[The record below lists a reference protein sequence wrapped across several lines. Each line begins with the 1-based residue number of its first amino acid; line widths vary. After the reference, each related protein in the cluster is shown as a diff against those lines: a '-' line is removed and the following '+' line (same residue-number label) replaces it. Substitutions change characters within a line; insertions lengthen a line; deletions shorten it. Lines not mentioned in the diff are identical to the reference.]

1 MNRKLFRWAGERG
14 IVALG
19 LTLALGLTACSQ
31 MTQPLSR
38 DELAANLAPLLKI
51 ERRADQV
58 KYYSLLLTNLGGI
71 GAESVAIIKNHHDI
85 YFVYYLAANLNLARG
100 NIDSYL
106 VHVRLAEKELDSME
120 LILKEGFAT
129 LAQRNPQAEKDLSRL
144 GL

>member
-1 MNRKLFRWAGERG
+1 
-14 IVALG
+14 
-19 LTLALGLTACSQ
+19 LALGLTACSQ
-31 MTQPLSR
+31 AIQPLSR
-38 DELAANLAPLLKI
+38 DEVAANLAPLLKI

-71 GAESVAIIKNHHDI
+71 GADSVAIIKKHHDI

-120 LILKEGFAT
+120 SILKEGFAT
-129 LAQRNPQAEKDLSRL
+129 LAQRNPRAEKDLSRL